1 MEKDNDR
8 NVKALNYTK
17 LGIIYLKRT
26 CVSVCLWT
34 LVPFATAEHLC
45 PLVVPEW
52 DTLKIRESSCT
63 TFVMGNYVVI
73 QICTKF
79 AALLDLAPVQLN
91 DSSADHRCEALCPFA
106 VVDAKRDDYH

>member
-34 LVPFATAEHLC
+34 LVPFVPAEHLQS
-45 PLVVPEW
+45 PIRPGW
-52 DTLKIRESSCT
+52 NTRRTRESNRT
-63 TFVMGNYVVI
+63 TF
-73 QICTKF
+73 
-79 AALLDLAPVQLN
+79 AAGHYAGI
-91 DSSADHRCEALCPFA
+91 
-106 VVDAKRDDYH
+106 